1 MTNIFYGALQ
11 NASISMTSFD
21 PHSNLVMEAILCSS
35 SYVCTEML
43 KAVIGHTAGKLR
55 SVLDPGLWTSNCRL
69 LFIPY
74 DLFIGWTLAFPGQ

>member
-21 PHSNLVMEAILCSS
+21 PHSNLVMEAILCSE
-35 SYVCTEML
+35 TL
-43 KAVIGHTAGKLR
+43 KAVTGHTAGKLR